1 MKNTEFDGFK
11 FPMTITKAHDEH
23 TADGTITKMVIKGVA
38 SNTRRDKE
46 DHQVTVEGLYSIQ
59 KAIEDG
65 ILDEDGEWSYVPLRS
80 GHREE
85 WEDKLGDIVKAEIDD
100 DENLWIVAELDV
112 DSSKARDL
120 YVKVSKGNAHGR
132 KPQLG
137 LSVKGKAT
145 KYRFG
150 VDPETST
157 RVTYLE
163 KLTIDE
169 VSVTSKPKNP
179 TPYPLAI
186 YKSLIPMEE
195 STMKNEL
202 EQDNTSVV
210 LPDAAGTDQIAQA
223 IAKAHEAAP
232 YTDGTEAN
240 AEVPVNPTA
249 AEAEARQEVVAD
261 AADTTIERQDVPA
274 GYVAHPHSGET
285 PNPPQAEAVAPASD
299 SDSVTRLA
307 SSVEA
312 LTNLVSQLRN
322 DVDALRNQNVQ
333 KAEPDAQATSV
344 TLAHDEDIE
353 ARVTVAVTKA
363 FSDQLANLGLG
374 SLVDEIQVVKS
385 KIEELQ
391 QQPNDRSISVSKAK
405 SEDENDPY
413 VRMRRLKESGLDSI
427 SAAARSVYPKS

>member
-1 MKNTEFDGFK
+1 MKTVTNDGFK
-11 FPMTITKAHDEH
+11 FPMTITKAYEE
-23 TADGTITKMVIKGVA
+23 TTTNGTITKMVIKGVA

-46 DHQVTVEGLYSIQ
+46 DHQMTIDGLVSIQ

-65 ILDEDGEWSYVPLRS
+65 IFDEDGEWSPVPLRS

-100 DENLWIVAELDV
+100 DQNLWIVAELDV

-120 YVKVSKGNAHGR
+120 YVKVSKGNANGR

-137 LSVKGKAT
+137 LSVKGKAI
-145 KYRFG
+145 KYRMG
-150 VDPETST
+150 IDPETNT
-157 RVTYLE
+157 RVTFLE

-186 YKSLIPMEE
+186 YKSLIPSEE
-195 STMKNEL
+195 SMKNE
-202 EQDNTSVV
+202 QSVQ
-210 LPDAAGTDQIAQA
+210 LPQSAQVDQIAQA
-223 IAKAHEAAP
+223 VQKAHDDANAQT
-232 YTDGTEAN
+232 YTDGTEN
-240 AEVPVNPTA
+240 EVPQNPTP
-249 AEAEARQEVVAD
+249 AEAEARQEVVAEE
-261 AADTTIERQDVPA
+261 ATHERQEVPA
-274 GYVAHPHSGET
+274 GYVVAPHSASVET
-285 PNPPQAEAVAPASD
+285 PQENVQQESQPAEA
-299 SDSVTRLA
+299 DSVSRLA

-312 LTNLVSQLRN
+312 LTNLVTQLRG

-344 TLAHDEDIE
+344 ALAHDEDIE

-363 FSDQLANLGLG
+363 FTDQLEKLGLG
-374 SLVDEIQVVKS
+374 TLVNEIQVVKS

-391 QQPNDRSISVSKAK
+391 MQPNDRSIAVSKAK
-405 SEDENDPY
+405 TEDANDPY
-413 VRMRRLKESGLDSI
+413 VRMRRLVEDGLDPI
-427 SAAARSVYPKS
+427 SAATRSAYAGK